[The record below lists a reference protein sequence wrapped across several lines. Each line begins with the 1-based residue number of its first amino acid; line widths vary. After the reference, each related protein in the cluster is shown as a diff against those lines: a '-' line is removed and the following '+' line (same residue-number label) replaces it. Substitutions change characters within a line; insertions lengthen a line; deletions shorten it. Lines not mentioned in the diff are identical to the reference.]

1 MEEKPKKINK
11 KNIIITILNIITLLS
26 AIFLIIS
33 IYMISGVENTIR
45 YIGII
50 VLFIINIM
58 LILVTRKLF
67 KANKKSTITISIIIS
82 IILILAQILLG
93 YFIQRTYSSLNN
105 MNKDKITYTSVIATK
120 NTSNIKDI
128 QDLKDKNI
136 GIVVDETSIDGYVI
150 GLEIIKEQNL
160 EENNKIKKYTDISQL
175 VKDLYNKKIDAM
187 IIGKNYPSMFKST
200 STYKNIE
207 KDTKIIYEKEK
218 TLTKDEIAKYT
229 GDEMLNLNT
238 SDKIDKP
245 FTMLVMGI
253 DSTAN
258 TLSKNATGNGDALML
273 VTFNPKTLNATI
285 FSIPRDTY
293 VPIACF
299 ENQKENK
306 ITHAAWNGENCMIK
320 TIENLTDINIDY
332 YVKINFQGV
341 VKLVEALNGITVD
354 VPLDFCESNS
364 KRSTKTNNLI
374 CLKKGKH
381 TLNGEEA
388 LALARHRKTLTTGD
402 LQRGVNQQLVVQGI
416 LNKLKSVKSANQMLT
431 ILDTISKNMDTNFT
445 TKQILSFYDIAKQLF
460 MTSSS
465 NNLINMQQLYLQGA
479 SQMIYDEGMGLVLYD
494 YIPNKESLNLV
505 INTMKQNLELEKTTQ
520 VKKLDFSIE
529 HPFKLTII
537 GNNVKSATQTY
548 TLLPNFVG
556 QSESYARNWLANNG
570 LSANITTKEVSS
582 GYYDGQIIS
591 QSYPESKRIDLING
605 SVNLTVAKVIQT
617 QTQTPK
623 TKNNTNNTN
632 KSNKNTNQN
641 KNNNTTNNNQDKND
655 DTQTKD
661 DTNTNTTLPPEI
673 IE

>member
-1 MEEKPKKINK
+1 MKENNK
-11 KNIIITILNIITLLS
+11 NKRNIIITILNIITLLTS
-26 AIFLIIS
+26 IFLIIS
-33 IYMISGVENTIR
+33 IYMISGIENTLR
-45 YIGII
+45 YIGMII
-50 VLFIINIM
+50 ILIINIM

-82 IILILAQILLG
+82 IILIITQILLG
-93 YFIQRTYSSLNN
+93 YFIQRTYNSLNN
-105 MNKDKITYTSVIATK
+105 MNKEKITYTSVIATK
-120 NTSNIKDI
+120 TDSNIKNI
-128 QDLKDKNI
+128 NTLKDKKI
-136 GIVVDETSIDGYVI
+136 GIVVDETSIDSYII

-160 EENNKIKKYTDISQL
+160 ETKNEIKEYTDFSTLI
-175 VKDLYNKKIDAM
+175 KDLYNKKIDAM
-187 IIGKNYPSMFKST
+187 IISKNYPSMFKST

-218 TLTKDEIAKYT
+218 TLSKDEIAKYT
-229 GDEMLNLNT
+229 GEEMKNLNT
-238 SDKIDKP
+238 GDKIDKP

-273 VTFNPKTLNATI
+273 VTFNPQTLNATI

-306 ITHAAWNGENCMIK
+306 ITHAAWNGESCMIK

-364 KRSTKTNNLI
+364 KRSTKQNNLI

-381 TLNGEEA
+381 SLNGEEA

-402 LQRGVNQQLVVQGI
+402 LQRGQNQQLVVQGI
-416 LNKLKSVKSANQMLT
+416 LNKLKSVKSANQMLN

-494 YIPNKESLNLV
+494 YIPNQESLQQV
-505 INTMKQNLELEKTTQ
+505 INTMKQNLELQEVTPI
-520 VKKLDFSIE
+520 KKIDFSIE
-529 HPFKLTII
+529 KPFKLTTI
-537 GNNVKSATQTY
+537 GNNVKQETKMY
-548 TLLPNFVG
+548 TLLPNFIG
-556 QSESYARNWLANNG
+556 ESESYARNWLSNNG
-570 LSANITTKEVSS
+570 ISVNTITKEVSQ
-582 GYYDGQIIS
+582 GYYNGQIIS
-591 QSYPESKRIDLING
+591 QSLPESKRIDLINE
-605 SVNLTVAKVIQT
+605 SITLTVAKVIQT
-617 QTQTPK
+617 PK
-623 TKNNTNNTN
+623 
-632 KSNKNTNQN
+632 QN
-641 KNNNTTNNNQDKND
+641 
-655 DTQTKD
+655 
-661 DTNTNTTLPPEI
+661 TNTNTNKQSTQQKQKQKQNTNTNKNNTTQKEEEKQETTEETLPEEI

>member
-1 MEEKPKKINK
+1 MEEKTKKINK
-11 KNIIITILNIITLLS
+11 KNIIITILNIITLLA

-50 VLFIINIM
+50 ILFIINIM

-93 YFIQRTYSSLNN
+93 YFIQRTYSSLNS

-120 NTSNIKDI
+120 NTSNINDI
-128 QDLKDKNI
+128 NDLKNKNI

-150 GLEIIKEQNL
+150 GLEIIKEQKL
-160 EENNKIKKYTDISQL
+160 EENNKIKKYSDISQL

-416 LNKLKSVKSANQMLT
+416 LNKLKSIKSANQMLT

-520 VKKLDFSIE
+520 IKKLDFSIE
-529 HPFKLTII
+529 HPFKLTTI

-570 LSANITTKEVSS
+570 LSASVTTKEVSS

-605 SVNLTVAKVIQT
+605 SVTLTVAKVIQT

-641 KNNNTTNNNQDKND
+641 KNNNTTNNNNNQDKND
-655 DTQTKD
+655 DTPTKD
-661 DTNTNTTLPPEI
+661 DTSTTLPPEI

>member
-661 DTNTNTTLPPEI
+661 DTNTNTTHPPEI

>member
-1 MEEKPKKINK
+1 MNLEEKPKKQNK
-11 KNIIITILNIITLLS
+11 KNIIITLLNIITLLA

-50 VLFIINIM
+50 ILFIINIM

-82 IILILAQILLG
+82 IILILAQTLLG
-93 YFIQRTYSSLNN
+93 YFIQKTYNSLNN

-128 QDLKDKNI
+128 NDLKNKNI
-136 GIVVDETSIDGYVI
+136 GIVVDESSIDGYII

-160 EENNKIKKYTDISQL
+160 EEKNKIKEYTNITQL
-175 VKDLYNKKIDAM
+175 VKDLYSKKIDAM

-200 STYKNIE
+200 NTYKNIE

-218 TLTKDEIAKYT
+218 TLTKDQIAKYT

-238 SDKIDKP
+238 TDKIDKP

-402 LQRGVNQQLVVQGI
+402 LQRGINQQLVVQGI
-416 LNKLKSVKSANQMLT
+416 LNKLKNVKSANQMLT

-460 MTSSS
+460 MTSSN
-465 NNLINMQQLYLQGA
+465 NNLINIQQLYLQGA
-479 SQMIYDEGMGLVLYD
+479 SQMIYDEGIGLVLYD
-494 YIPNKESLNLV
+494 YIPNKESLNLI
-505 INTMKQNLELEKTTQ
+505 INTMKQNLELEKTTK

-529 HPFKLTII
+529 HPFKLTTI
-537 GNNVKSATQTY
+537 GNNVKSSTQTY

-605 SVNLTVAKVIQT
+605 SVTLTVAKVIQT
-617 QTQTPK
+617 QSQTPK
-623 TKNNTNNTN
+623 TNNNTN

-655 DTQTKD
+655 DNQTKD
-661 DTNTNTTLPPEI
+661 DTNTTLPPEI

>member
-1 MEEKPKKINK
+1 MNLEEKPKKQNK
-11 KNIIITILNIITLLS
+11 KNIIITLLNIITLLT

-33 IYMISGVENTIR
+33 IYMISGVENAIR

-50 VLFIINIM
+50 ILFIINIM

-67 KANKKSTITISIIIS
+67 KTNKKSTITISIIIS
-82 IILILAQILLG
+82 IILILTQILLG
-93 YFIQRTYSSLNN
+93 YFIQRTYSSLNS

-128 QDLKDKNI
+128 KDLKNKNI
-136 GIVVDETSIDGYVI
+136 GIVVDESSIDGYII

-160 EENNKIKKYTDISQL
+160 EEKNKIKEYTDITKL
-175 VKDLYNKKIDAM
+175 VKDLYSKKIDAM

-200 STYKNIE
+200 NTYKNIE

-218 TLTKDEIAKYT
+218 TLTKDQIAKYT

-238 SDKIDKP
+238 TDKIDKP

-253 DSTAN
+253 DSTTN

-402 LQRGVNQQLVVQGI
+402 LQRGINQQLVVQGI
-416 LNKLKSVKSANQMLT
+416 LNKLKNVKSANQMLT

-460 MTSSS
+460 MTSSN
-465 NNLINMQQLYLQGA
+465 NNLINIQQLYLQGA
-479 SQMIYDEGMGLVLYD
+479 SQMIYDEGIGLVLYD
-494 YIPNKESLNLV
+494 YIPNKESLNLI
-505 INTMKQNLELEKTTQ
+505 INTMKQNLELEKTTK

-529 HPFKLTII
+529 HPFKLTTI
-537 GNNVKSATQTY
+537 GNNVKSSTQTY

-556 QSESYARNWLANNG
+556 QNESYARNWLANNG
-570 LSANITTKEVSS
+570 LSASITTKEVSS

-617 QTQTPK
+617 QSQTPK
-623 TKNNTNNTN
+623 TNNNTN
-632 KSNKNTNQN
+632 KSNKNTKQN

-655 DTQTKD
+655 DNQTKD
-661 DTNTNTTLPPEI
+661 DTNTTLPPEI

>member
-1 MEEKPKKINK
+1 
-11 KNIIITILNIITLLS
+11 
-26 AIFLIIS
+26 
-33 IYMISGVENTIR
+33 
-45 YIGII
+45 
-50 VLFIINIM
+50 M

-82 IILILAQILLG
+82 IILILTQILLG
-93 YFIQRTYSSLNN
+93 YFIQRTYSSLNS

-120 NTSNIKDI
+120 NTSNINDI
-128 QDLKDKNI
+128 NDLKNKNI

-150 GLEIIKEQNL
+150 GLEIIKEQKL
-160 EENNKIKKYTDISQL
+160 EEKSKIKEYTDISQL

-416 LNKLKSVKSANQMLT
+416 LNKLKSIKSANQMLT
-431 ILDTISKNMDTNFT
+431 TLDTISKNMDTNFT

-520 VKKLDFSIE
+520 IKKLDFSIE
-529 HPFKLTII
+529 HPFKLTTI

-570 LSANITTKEVSS
+570 LSASVTTKEVSS
-582 GYYDGQIIS
+582 GYYDGQIIN

-605 SVNLTVAKVIQT
+605 SVTLTVAKVIQT

-641 KNNNTTNNNQDKND
+641 KNNNTTNNNNNQDKND
-655 DTQTKD
+655 DNQTKD
-661 DTNTNTTLPPEI
+661 DTNTTLPPEI